1 MDAPS
6 NAELVAAL
14 VENARSG
21 HNLGAIASV
30 GFKAGYL
37 EGLLINLMFDIPG
50 VRADIEQRI
59 EKQLSMKGEVNV

>member
-21 HNLGAIASV
+21 HNLGTIASV

>member
-1 MDAPS
+1 MSAPS
-6 NAELVAAL
+6 NAKLVAAL
-14 VENARSG
+14 VESARSD
-21 HNLGAIASV
+21 HSLGAIASV

-59 EKQLSMKGEVNV
+59 ARQLKMKGEDNV

>member
-1 MDAPS
+1 MDVPS

-14 VENARSG
+14 VENARG
-21 HNLGAIASV
+21 DLGAISSL

-50 VRADIEQRI
+50 VRAEIEQRI
-59 EKQLSMKGEVNV
+59 AVQLKMKGEDNV